1 MKKSVLAA
9 VLAAVVAAVVVAAT
23 STGVFAKTLTSNEQF
38 INYGIGHNIGTQILG
53 DGSFELDVDAF
64 IEGLKDGMAGDP
76 MSISETQ
83 IQAAF
88 ADLQAKQQEKAL
100 AEAAK
105 VQAAS
110 MTFLTENK
118 EKDGV
123 VVTESGLQYRVIS
136 SGKGSVKPTASDT
149 VSTHYHG
156 TLIDGTVFDSSVERG
171 EPVSF
176 PVSGVIRG
184 WTEALQLMNV
194 GDKWELVIP
203 SELAYGANPPGS
215 IPANAVLIFE
225 VELLEIK

>member
-9 VLAAVVAAVVVAAT
+9 VLVAAT
-23 STGVFAKTLTSNEQF
+23 STGVFAETLTTNEEF

-64 IEGLKDGMAGDP
+64 IAGLKDGMAGEP
-76 MSISETQ
+76 MAINEAQ

-88 ADLQAKQQEKAL
+88 EELQAKQQEKAM

-105 VQAAS
+105 QKAAGVS
-110 MTFLTENK
+110 YLTENK
-118 EKDGV
+118 AKKGV
-123 VVTESGLQYRVIS
+123 TVTESGLQYRVLT
-136 SGKGSVKPTASDT
+136 KGTGTTKPITTDT

-171 EPVSF
+171 EPVQF
-176 PVSGVIRG
+176 PVSGVIKG
-184 WTEALQLMNV
+184 WTEALQLMTV

-215 IPANAVLIFE
+215 IPPNAVLIFE